1 MKKIVLSFL
10 LILAIALPIFAD
22 DPSVLIKAKVPSGTG
37 TGDVGDIT
45 VGGVNIKIAYQ
56 EGKGEE
62 GEEPSS
68 WPSDPHMVTG
78 VASTP
83 EITADLVQDGTDQT
97 SCKALYLLVGVTGNP
112 ETETKVTVSFDAPGW
127 YSGSEGGTGD
137 NTVDNLELHCATAV
151 TTTSD
156 NDNKVSAS
164 NDGASTGTDPNN
176 KPIEITH
183 AAGAQETPVLAGYAK
198 LTWGITENNVV
209 NAGDYSTT
217 ITVRIDG
224 DGASGVEES
233 T

>member
-10 LILAIALPIFAD
+10 LILVLALPVFAEGGTAQ
-22 DPSVLIKAKVPSGTG
+22 VQINAKVPSGTG

-68 WPSDPHMVTG
+68 WPDDPDMVTG
-78 VASTP
+78 VTSTP
-83 EITADLVQDGTDQT
+83 EITADLVQDGTNQT
-97 SCKALYLLVGVTGNP
+97 SCKVLYLLVGVTGNP
-112 ETETKVTVSFDAPGW
+112 ENETQVTVSFDAPGW

-137 NTVDNLELHCATAV
+137 NTVDNLELQCETFVTATSGNGNV
-151 TTTSD
+151 T
-156 NDNKVSAS
+156 NVSAS
-164 NDGASTGTDPNN
+164 NNGAASN
-176 KPIEITH
+176 PIVITH
-183 AAGAQETPVLAGYAK
+183 AVGAQEKPVLAGYAK
-198 LTWGITENNVV
+198 LTWGITDNTVV

-224 DGASGVEES
+224 DGASGVEE
-233 T
+233 TT

>member
-37 TGDVGDIT
+37 TGGDGDIT

-56 EGKGEE
+56 EDGTV
-62 GEEPSS
+62 PSGTT
-68 WPSDPHMVTG
+68 WPTDSKMVTG
-78 VASTP
+78 AESKP
-83 EITADLVQDGTDQT
+83 EITADLVSDDADDTGCD
-97 SCKALYLLVGVTGNP
+97 ALYLLVGVTGNP
-112 ETETKVTVSFDAPGW
+112 ETQTQVTVSFTAPGW

-151 TTTSD
+151 TATSG
-156 NDNKVSAS
+156 NGNVTKVSAS
-164 NDGASTGTDPNN
+164 NNGDAS
-176 KPIEITH
+176 KPIVITH
-183 AAGAQETPVLAGYAK
+183 AVGAQKTPVLAGYAK

-217 ITVRIDG
+217 ITITITG
-224 DGASGVEES
+224 DGES
-233 T
+233 QTTT